1 MAVHDERFKDKEPI
15 WRAAL
20 RDAANLSGL
29 HFKGYRTVQLFLRF
43 MQLFSSNLLGLLLC
57 RDEFEHEFIER
68 ITKQVLAIIKEDNLP
83 IRAESRVQA
92 SYDSLSSFS
101 VSRQYQHHVFLNFRG
116 CDTLSFYWQ
125 SL

>member
-29 HFKGYRTVQLFLRF
+29 HFKG
-43 MQLFSSNLLGLLLC
+43 
-57 RDEFEHEFIER
+57 DEFEHEFIER